1 MSYKWKFKD
10 VLTLS
15 PTSSNY
21 ITIRSNGE
29 VFSRI
34 NITASQLLY
43 GQFIVYKASSGWT
56 NEAYKTIEMDN
67 YPAGDLLQ
75 FLQSNA
81 ILLPTSNVNKVD
93 LNGVTV
99 LDLTSDTVTPE
110 TLLIGT
116 TAHNAKGEIITG
128 TLEAGGGGTEELSAL
143 LKIFG
148 CSDYEIS
155 VVQKNTLYPHR
166 YINIPITNET
176 LKSSLRVI
184 LIPGTNSLFPA
195 NAIKKAPIL
204 RAPSI
209 LFLDGFCA
217 YIWPYYSDPHIKQG
231 SIISM
236 LQSRLVSFVYDED
249 SSFTQDG
256 IVFVFANNI
265 LTIHFDE
272 LSDYTGYS
280 EYFFDNIIG
289 TKVLLMGGNVQ

>member
-1 MSYKWKFKD
+1 M
-10 VLTLS
+10 
-15 PTSSNY
+15 
-21 ITIRSNGE
+21 
-29 VFSRI
+29 
-34 NITASQLLY
+34 
-43 GQFIVYKASSGWT
+43 
-56 NEAYKTIEMDN
+56 
-67 YPAGDLLQ
+67 
-75 FLQSNA
+75 
-81 ILLPTSNVNKVD
+81 
-93 LNGVTV
+93 

-155 VVQKNTLYPHR
+155 VVQEDTLYSHQR
-166 YINIPITNET
+166 INIPITNET
-176 LKSSLRVI
+176 LKSSLRMI

-204 RAPSI
+204 RGPSMV
-209 LFLDGFCA
+209 FLYGFCA
-217 YIWPYYSDPHIKQG
+217 YIWPYFSNQYIKQG
-231 SIISM
+231 SIISI
-236 LQSRLVSFVYDED
+236 LLSGLDSFLYDES

-256 IVFVFANNI
+256 TLFVFANNI
-265 LTIHFDE
+265 LTIHFDK
-272 LSDYTGYS
+272 LSGYTGYS